1 MKKLIIVAVALFA
14 AAGFAFAANDSLEVS
29 GTIPQKLTVA
39 VGTDVSIGELNVSGA
54 TVSLGNATIR
64 SNIRAW
70 TVRVTATK
78 GTLTLHDGTKY
89 DDTEQITYTYS
100 FNAGGAAGE
109 KLSAVTLS
117 ASAQVITFARK
128 TTGGSSGEVFP
139 MEIAY
144 AAESAGPNTNWVQ
157 GTYKDVITVTVTAG

>member
-39 VGTDVSIGELNVSGA
+39 VGTDVSIGELDVSGA

-70 TVRVTATK
+70 TVGVTATK
-78 GTLTLHDGTKY
+78 GKLTLHDGTNY
-89 DDTEQITYTYS
+89 DNTQQITYTYS

-117 ASAQVITFARK
+117 ESQVITFARK

>member
-1 MKKLIIVAVALFA
+1 MKKLIIVTVALFA

-70 TVRVTATK
+70 TVGVTATK
-78 GTLTLHDGTKY
+78 GKLTLQDGTSY
-89 DDTEQITYTYS
+89 VDAEQITYTYS
-100 FNAGGAAGE
+100 FNAGGTAGE

-117 ASAQVITFARK
+117 ANPQVINFTRK

-139 MEIAY
+139 MAIAY
-144 AAESAGPNTNWVQ
+144 AAESAGDNTNWVE